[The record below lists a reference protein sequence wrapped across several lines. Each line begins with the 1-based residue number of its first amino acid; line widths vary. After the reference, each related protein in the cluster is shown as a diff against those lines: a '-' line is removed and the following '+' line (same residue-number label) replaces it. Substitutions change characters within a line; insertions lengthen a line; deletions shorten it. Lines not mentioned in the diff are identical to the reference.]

1 MPAVYYCEEGDGVF
15 FGVVEDELIEIAYVV
30 RWAVKVE
37 RSKAARTQV
46 MEWAEGSGVACV

>member
-1 MPAVYYCEEGDGVF
+1 VPAVYYCEEGDGVF

-30 RWAVKVE
+30 RWADKIE
-37 RSKAARTQV
+37 QSKAARTQV